1 MKTTAKIL
9 TTYENLTIVQLEVKP
24 ETTFNFRPGEPEMK
38 TGGLIISEASG
49 NGIVG
54 KLFAEN
60 KTDAFLLLTDA
71 DVLIGAK
78 QNRVVN
84 RSVLLSPFSKTILDV
99 SCIERRRWQYTSKDF
114 SSTSTV
120 ADHDL
125 RKDKAESIAIK
136 FRKSGMDNANVQD
149 KVWSHIH
156 DKMVHENFES
166 VTESYSD
173 FLHFR
178 ITNQQPDFP
187 VCEPAQGCNG
197 IAILLN
203 HKIVCIDI
211 FGSESCY
218 RHYFP
223 KLRDSAF
230 RQATAGGKAK
240 LIDVH
245 EAYFKVLDLLDNYE
259 KEDRN
264 QDTDYAA
271 TGSFFIVE
279 NKKFVGFDLRIQN
292 QLIHDVLFV
301 K

>member
-1 MKTTAKIL
+1 MKTTAKSL
-9 TTYENLTIVQLEVKP
+9 TTYENIAIVQLEVKP
-24 ETTFNFRPGEPEMK
+24 KNTFNFRPGEPEIK
-38 TGGLIISEASG
+38 TAGLIISEASG

-54 KLFAEN
+54 KLVAEN

-84 RSVLLSPFSKTILDV
+84 KSVLLSPFSKTILDV

-125 RKDKAESIAIK
+125 RKDKAESIAKK
-136 FRKSGMDNANVQD
+136 FKKSGMEDANVQD

-173 FLHFR
+173 FLHYR
-178 ITNQQPDFP
+178 ITSQQPDFP
-187 VCEPAQGCNG
+187 VCEPLDGCNG
-197 IAILLN
+197 IAILLDR
-203 HKIVCIDI
+203 KIVCIDI
-211 FGSESCY
+211 FGSVSCY
-218 RHYFP
+218 NHYFQ

-230 RQATAGGKAK
+230 RQATAGLKAK
-240 LIDVH
+240 SIDVH

-259 KEDRN
+259 KEDKN
-264 QDTDYAA
+264 QDIDYSAA
-271 TGSFFIVE
+271 GSFFIVE
-279 NKKFVGFDLRIQN
+279 NKEFVGFDLSIQN
-292 QLIHDVLFV
+292 QLIHNVLFL